1 MCTVTKREKNGRS
14 VGGKDDHGKGGG
26 ELAEAAR
33 ALERELLRF
42 EELAESARRMS
53 LDTRKGIERAARSTT
68 EAAEAQ
74 QRVSVALGS
83 LIAAIAAARDRHEAT
98 ATALAARG
106 EEIKRRAEQLG
117 ELFQRFAG
125 LAEEGRGINLLVQET
140 ATLQRDAATP
150 EQIGEVVTAMD
161 EVEGRMGRLADEARE
176 LAQAATAAGIAD
188 LAEQA
193 DGMRQQVTA
202 MRNKVGLLRKG
213 MIARLSV
220 GTGDN

>member
-1 MCTVTKREKNGRS
+1 MSKREKNGRG

-42 EELAESARRMS
+42 EELAEGARRLS
-53 LDTRKGIERAARSTT
+53 LDTRKGIERAAKSTT

-83 LIAAIAAARDRHEAT
+83 LIAAIAGARERHEAT
-98 ATALAARG
+98 ARALAARG

-117 ELFQRFAG
+117 ELFQRFGALG
-125 LAEEGRGINLLVQET
+125 EEGRGINALVQET
-140 ATLQRDAATP
+140 AARQREATTP
-150 EQIGEVVTAMD
+150 EQVGEVVAAMD
-161 EVEGRMGRLADEARE
+161 EVEGRMGRLAEEARE
-176 LAQAATAAGIAD
+176 LAQAAMAAGIVD

-193 DGMRQQVTA
+193 DGMRQQVSA

-213 MIARLSV
+213 MSARVS
-220 GTGDN
+220 GRTG

>member
-1 MCTVTKREKNGRS
+1 MYKVSKREKNGRS
-14 VGGKDDHGKGGG
+14 VGGKDDHGRGEG

-42 EELAESARRMS
+42 EELAESARRLS
-53 LDTRKGIERAARSTT
+53 LDTRKGIERAAKSTT

-117 ELFQRFAG
+117 ELFQRFAALG
-125 LAEEGRGINLLVQET
+125 EEGRGINQLVQET
-140 ATLQRDAATP
+140 AARQRDATSP

-161 EVEGRMGRLADEARE
+161 EVEGRMARLADDARE
-176 LAQAATAAGIAD
+176 LAQAATAAGIVD

-193 DGMRQQVTA
+193 DGMRQQVAA

-213 MIARLSV
+213 MIARLS
-220 GTGDN
+220 GGAPPN

>member
-1 MCTVTKREKNGRS
+1 MSKREKNGRS
-14 VGGKDDHGKGGG
+14 VGGKDDHGRG
-26 ELAEAAR
+26 EGDLAEAAR

-42 EELAESARRMS
+42 EELAESARRLS
-53 LDTRKGIERAARSTT
+53 LDTRKGIERAAKSTT

-98 ATALAARG
+98 ATALAVRG
-106 EEIKRRAEQLG
+106 EEIKQRAEQLG
-117 ELFQRFAG
+117 ELFQRFAALG
-125 LAEEGRGINLLVQET
+125 DEGRGINQLVQET
-140 ATLQRDAATP
+140 AARQREATSP

-161 EVEGRMGRLADEARE
+161 EVEARMARLADDARE
-176 LAQAATAAGIAD
+176 LAQAATAAGIVD

-193 DGMRQQVTA
+193 DGMRQQMTA

-213 MIARLSV
+213 MIARLSG
-220 GTGDN
+220 GTPPN

>member
-1 MCTVTKREKNGRS
+1 MNKREKNGRS

-98 ATALAARG
+98 AKALAARG
-106 EEIKRRAEQLG
+106 EEIKRRAGQLG
-117 ELFQRFAG
+117 ELFQRFAALG
-125 LAEEGRGINLLVQET
+125 EEGRGINLLVQET
-140 ATLQRDAATP
+140 ATRQRDATTP

-161 EVEGRMGRLADEARE
+161 EVEGRMGRLADEARG
-176 LAQAATAAGIAD
+176 LVQAATAAGIAD

-213 MIARLSV
+213 MIARLSG

>member
-1 MCTVTKREKNGRS
+1 MSKREKNGRS
-14 VGGKDDHGKGGG
+14 VGGKDDHGRGEG

-42 EELAESARRMS
+42 EELAESARRLS
-53 LDTRKGIERAARSTT
+53 LDTRKGIERAAKSTT

-117 ELFQRFAG
+117 ELFQRFAALG
-125 LAEEGRGINLLVQET
+125 EEGRGINQLVQET
-140 ATLQRDAATP
+140 AARQRDATSP

-161 EVEGRMGRLADEARE
+161 EVEGRMARLADDARE
-176 LAQAATAAGIAD
+176 LAQAATAAGIVD

-193 DGMRQQVTA
+193 DGMRQQVAA

-213 MIARLSV
+213 MIARLS
-220 GTGDN
+220 GGAPPN

>member
-1 MCTVTKREKNGRS
+1 MNKREKNGRGG
-14 VGGKDDHGKGGG
+14 GGKDDHGKGGG

-33 ALERELLRF
+33 ALERELIRF
-42 EELAESARRMS
+42 EELAESARRLP
-53 LDTRKGIERAARSTT
+53 LDTRKGLERAARSTT

-98 ATALAARG
+98 ATGLAGRG

-117 ELFQRFAG
+117 ELFQRFAALG
-125 LAEEGRGINLLVQET
+125 EEGRNINQLVQEAAARQRE
-140 ATLQRDAATP
+140 ATSP
-150 EQIGEVVTAMD
+150 EQIGEVVAAMD
-161 EVEGRMGRLADEARE
+161 EVEGRMGRLADEARA
-176 LAQAATAAGIAD
+176 LAQAATEAGIVD

-202 MRNKVGLLRKG
+202 MRNKVGLLKKG
-213 MIARLSV
+213 MIARLS
-220 GTGDN
+220 GTGGTGPN

>member
-1 MCTVTKREKNGRS
+1 MSKREKNGRS
-14 VGGKDDHGKGGG
+14 VGGKDDHGRGEG

-42 EELAESARRMS
+42 EELAESARRLS
-53 LDTRKGIERAARSTT
+53 LDTRKGIERAAKSTT

-98 ATALAARG
+98 ATALAGRG

-117 ELFQRFAG
+117 ELFQRFAALG
-125 LAEEGRGINLLVQET
+125 EEGRGINQLVQET
-140 ATLQRDAATP
+140 AARQREATSP
-150 EQIGEVVTAMD
+150 EQIGEVVAAMD
-161 EVEGRMGRLADEARE
+161 EVEGRMARLADDARE
-176 LAQAATAAGIAD
+176 LAQAATAAGIVD

-213 MIARLSV
+213 MIARLS
-220 GTGDN
+220 GGAPPN

>member
-1 MCTVTKREKNGRS
+1 MSKREKNGRG

-42 EELAESARRMS
+42 EELAESARKMS
-53 LDTRKGIERAARSTT
+53 LDTRKGIERAAKSTT

-117 ELFQRFAG
+117 GLFQRFAA

-140 ATLQRDAATP
+140 ATRQRDAATP

-161 EVEGRMGRLADEARE
+161 EVEVRMGRLADEARE
-176 LAQAATAAGIAD
+176 LVQAATAAGIAD

-193 DGMRQQVTA
+193 EGMRQQVTA

-213 MIARLSV
+213 MIARLSG

>member
-1 MCTVTKREKNGRS
+1 MSKHEKNGRG
-14 VGGKDDHGKGGG
+14 VGGKDDQGKGGG

-53 LDTRKGIERAARSTT
+53 LDTRKGIERAAKSTT

-117 ELFQRFAG
+117 ELFQRFAALG
-125 LAEEGRGINLLVQET
+125 EEGRGINLLVQET
-140 ATLQRDAATP
+140 AARQREATTP
-150 EQIGEVVTAMD
+150 EQIGEVVAAMD

-176 LAQAATAAGIAD
+176 LARAAAAAGIAD

-193 DGMRQQVTA
+193 DGMRQQMTA

-213 MIARLSV
+213 MSAR
-220 GTGDN
+220 GAGGAG

>member
-1 MCTVTKREKNGRS
+1 MSKREKNGRS

-33 ALERELLRF
+33 ALERELFRF
-42 EELAESARRMS
+42 EELAESARKMS
-53 LDTRKGIERAARSTT
+53 LDTRKGIERAAKSTT

-117 ELFQRFAG
+117 GLFQRFAA
-125 LAEEGRGINLLVQET
+125 LAEVGRGINLLVQET
-140 ATLQRDAATP
+140 ATRQRDATTP

-161 EVEGRMGRLADEARE
+161 EVEERMGRLADEARE
-176 LAQAATAAGIAD
+176 LVQAATAAGIAD

-213 MIARLSV
+213 MIARLSG
-220 GTGDN
+220 GTGNN

>member
-1 MCTVTKREKNGRS
+1 MSKREKNGRS
-14 VGGKDDHGKGGG
+14 VGGKDDHGRG
-26 ELAEAAR
+26 EGDLAEAAR

-42 EELAESARRMS
+42 EELAESARRLS
-53 LDTRKGIERAARSTT
+53 LDTRKGIERAAKSTT

-106 EEIKRRAEQLG
+106 EEIKQRAEQLG
-117 ELFQRFAG
+117 ELFQRFAALG
-125 LAEEGRGINLLVQET
+125 EEGRGINQLVQET
-140 ATLQRDAATP
+140 AARQREATSP

-161 EVEGRMGRLADEARE
+161 EVEARMARLADDARE
-176 LAQAATAAGIAD
+176 LAQAATAAGIVD

-193 DGMRQQVTA
+193 DGMRQQMTA

-213 MIARLSV
+213 MIARLSG
-220 GTGDN
+220 GTPPN

>member
-1 MCTVTKREKNGRS
+1 MSKREKNGRS
-14 VGGKDDHGKGGG
+14 VGGREDHGKGDG
-26 ELAEAAR
+26 ELSEAAR

-42 EELAESARRMS
+42 EELADAARKMS
-53 LDTRKGIERAARSTT
+53 LETRKGIERAAKSTT

-74 QRVSVALGS
+74 QRVSVALGA

-117 ELFQRFAG
+117 ELFQRFAALG
-125 LAEEGRGINLLVQET
+125 EEGRGINQLVQET
-140 ATLQRDAATP
+140 AARQRDATSP
-150 EQIGEVVTAMD
+150 EQIAEVVAAMD
-161 EVEGRMGRLADEARE
+161 EVEGRMGRLADDARA
-176 LAQAATAAGIAD
+176 LAQAATAAGIVD

-193 DGMRQQVTA
+193 DGMRQQVAA

-213 MIARLSV
+213 LIARLPG
-220 GTGDN
+220 GTQPN